1 MVVIRSPLALVPG
14 GPVLAAPWRAATP
27 SSARDSGTDA
37 GAAEVVVSH
46 TVFTHDRVRDLP
58 AIARDAERMAR
69 VWRRSDG
76 ALWLRQWTQPTRR
89 LLGDLTVWRREE
101 DLRTFVASAEHR
113 VVVTAWRARMR
124 GPHHTW
130 PVPTEPQADGSVD
143 LDAVWR
149 AALALLG

>member
-1 MVVIRSPLALVPG
+1 MSRWPPS
-14 GPVLAAPWRAATP
+14 PVLAAPWRRGVAASDVP
-27 SSARDSGTDA
+27 A
-37 GAAEVVVSH
+37 GAEVVVSH

-58 AIARDAERMAR
+58 AIGRDAVRMGR
-69 VWRRSDG
+69 VWRRSEG
-76 ALWLRQWTQPTRR
+76 ALWLRQWTQPSRR
-89 LLGDLTVWRREE
+89 LLGDLTVWRSQE
-101 DLRTFVASAEHR
+101 DLQAFVASAEHR

-130 PVPTEPQADGSVD
+130 SAPTDADAADSID